1 MGGYKEKMD
10 SHHTN
15 CYLVIPSWN
24 CPKFKKVSLTN
35 FILKRCAGVSI
46 PDGKKVRLVNEGY
59 ENAIEIIK
67 VADK

>member
-1 MGGYKEKMD
+1 
-10 SHHTN
+10 
-15 CYLVIPSWN
+15 
-24 CPKFKKVSLTN
+24 VSLTN